1 MPYWRAHQLAGEEV
15 VSCSVDE
22 ISKRLRQ
29 LMKDHVSKLSQFL
42 LLISLDRMLVRFQLI
57 IPPQS
62 FTLDKSAIEKSS
74 LG

>member
-29 LMKDHVSKLSQFL
+29 LMKDHVSQLSQFL
-42 LLISLDRMLVRFQLI
+42 LLIYLDRMLVRCQLI
-57 IPPQS
+57 TPQS
-62 FTLDKSAIEKSS
+62 FTLDKTAIEKSS